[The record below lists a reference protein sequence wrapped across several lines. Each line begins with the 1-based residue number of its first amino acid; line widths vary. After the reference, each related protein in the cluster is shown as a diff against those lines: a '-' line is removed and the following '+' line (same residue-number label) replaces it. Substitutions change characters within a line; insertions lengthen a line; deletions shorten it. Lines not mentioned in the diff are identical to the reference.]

1 MKSVSVYSP
10 IKVLKFKCSSFNVSS
25 ILFTYVFSMLS
36 LGCIVISGA
45 LVIIKFKMWN
55 YRPCWNVLA
64 RDSYRSEQEVK
75 HDKITDYTVVTI
87 EESAYM

>member
-1 MKSVSVYSP
+1 MKSVSVYSR
-10 IKVLKFKCSSFNVSS
+10 IKVLKFKSSSFNVSS
-25 ILFTYVFSMLS
+25 TLFTYVFSMLS

-64 RDSYRSEQEVK
+64 IGSYRSKQEIK
-75 HDKITDYTVVTI
+75 HDKITNYTVVTV
-87 EESAYM
+87 EESACM